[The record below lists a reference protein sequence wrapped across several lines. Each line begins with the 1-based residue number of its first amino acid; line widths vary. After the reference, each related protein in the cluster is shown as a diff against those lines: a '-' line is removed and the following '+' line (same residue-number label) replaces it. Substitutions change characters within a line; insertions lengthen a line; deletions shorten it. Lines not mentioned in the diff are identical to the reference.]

1 MLKSNPVLASV
12 GKGTIMG
19 QVFGLNKYKRVK
31 KTKKVDFMEEYVRQ
45 QFRGHDPPE
54 NNYGTLVELNM
65 RSIRQ
70 KGEVDDKILGK
81 ESRSSSA
88 VYFLKDF
95 LIKHDLDFHVEPI
108 VGPCTE
114 REIERIKA
122 RKVKLEMGE
131 RKEPITEKQ
140 VEQKALE
147 KPPSVKSETC
157 TLQKLLLDVQASLD
171 ADEKAWVDFEQQM
184 YRTMEEM
191 NMELKQN
198 FDLLKRI
205 NQAFES
211 TDDTKN
217 QTSGRKT
224 PQETEQPEPPT
235 RKLSVTPHRVKMYC
249 LSPSLLQL
257 TRRMDEVDWVRK
269 EAAMRFRRRNEF
281 IDTTDE
287 FLGIE
292 EKCFY
297 SREHEER
304 KALQERLE
312 LEREAVERAKIQRL
326 AHRQSTP
333 DIMVPEGLRK
343 SQSFENIAAKV
354 GGGLKKDGE

>member
-1 MLKSNPVLASV
+1 M
-12 GKGTIMG
+12 
-19 QVFGLNKYKRVK
+19 
-31 KTKKVDFMEEYVRQ
+31 DFMEEYVRQ

-70 KGEVDDKILGK
+70 KGEVDDKVLGK

-131 RKEPITEKQ
+131 RKEQITEKPF
-140 VEQKALE
+140 EQKALE
-147 KPPSVKSETC
+147 KPPSPPSVKSETC
-157 TLQKLLLDVQASLD
+157 TLQKLLTDVKTSLD
-171 ADEKAWVDFEQQM
+171 ADEKDWVDFEQQM
-184 YRTMEEM
+184 YKTMEEM
-191 NMELKQN
+191 NMGLKQN
-198 FDLLKRI
+198 FDMLRMI

-211 TDDTKN
+211 TDDIKK
-217 QTSGRKT
+217 QVSGKKT
-224 PQETEQPEPPT
+224 PQETKQPEPSP
-235 RKLSVTPHRVKMYC
+235 RKLSMAPQRVKMYC

-257 TRRMDEVDWVRK
+257 TRGMDEVDWVRK
-269 EAAMRFRRRNEF
+269 EATVRFRRRNEF
-281 IDTTDE
+281 IDSTDE

-292 EKCFY
+292 ETCFY

-304 KALQERLE
+304 KALQERLK

-343 SQSFENIAAKV
+343 SLSFESVASKV
-354 GGGLKKDGE
+354 GGDRTKDDE

>member
-1 MLKSNPVLASV
+1 
-12 GKGTIMG
+12 MG
-19 QVFGLNKYKRVK
+19 QIFGISKYKRVK
-31 KTKKVDFMEEYVRQ
+31 KKKKVDFMEEYVRR

-95 LIKHDLDFHVEPI
+95 LIKHDLDFHIEPI

-131 RKEPITEKQ
+131 RKESIRDML
-140 VEQKALE
+140 VEQKALD
-147 KPPSVKSETC
+147 KPPSVKSEVC
-157 TLQKLLLDVQASLD
+157 TLQKLLADVKKSLD
-171 ADEKAWVDFEQQM
+171 ADEKDWVDFELQM
-184 YRTMEEM
+184 YKTMEEM
-191 NMELKQN
+191 NMELKRN
-198 FDLLKRI
+198 FDQLKVLS
-205 NQAFES
+205 QAVES
-211 TDDTKN
+211 TDDMK
-217 QTSGRKT
+217 KDL
-224 PQETEQPEPPT
+224 T
-235 RKLSVTPHRVKMYC
+235 RKLSLKSKEPEPAPRKLSLAPQRVKMYC
-249 LSPSLLQL
+249 LSPTLLQL
-257 TRRMDEVDWVRK
+257 TRAMDEVDWVRK
-269 EAAMRFRRRNEF
+269 EAAVRFRRRNEF
-281 IDTTDE
+281 IDSTDE

-304 KALQERLE
+304 KALQERLK

-343 SQSFENIAAKV
+343 SLSFETIASKV
-354 GGGLKKDGE
+354 GEDLTNDS

>member
-1 MLKSNPVLASV
+1 
-12 GKGTIMG
+12 MG
-19 QVFGLNKYKRVK
+19 QVFGMNKYKRVK
-31 KTKKVDFMEEYVRQ
+31 KTKKVDFMEEYIRQ

-122 RKVKLEMGE
+122 RKVKLDMGE
-131 RKEPITEKQ
+131 RRQSITIEKH
-140 VEQKALE
+140 EHKALE
-147 KPPSVKSETC
+147 KPPSVKSDIC
-157 TLQKLLLDVQASLD
+157 TLQKLLVDVQASLD
-171 ADEKAWVDFEQQM
+171 ADEKGWVDFEQQM
-184 YRTMEEM
+184 YKTMEEM
-191 NMELKQN
+191 NTELKQN
-198 FDLLKRI
+198 FDQLKTI
-205 NQAFES
+205 NRAFES
-211 TDDTKN
+211 SDDTKKD
-217 QTSGRKT
+217 SGTKS
-224 PQETEQPEPPT
+224 PQEMKPELPP
-235 RKLSVTPHRVKMYC
+235 RKLSVGRVKMYC
-249 LSPSLLQL
+249 LSPTLLQL

-269 EAAMRFRRRNEF
+269 EAAIRFRRRNEF

-354 GGGLKKDGE
+354 GGGPPKVGE

>member
-1 MLKSNPVLASV
+1 
-12 GKGTIMG
+12 MG
-19 QVFGLNKYKRVK
+19 QVLGMNKYKRVK
-31 KTKKVDFMEEYVRQ
+31 KVKKVDFMEEYVRQ

-70 KGEVDDKILGK
+70 KGEVDDKLLGK

-131 RKEPITEKQ
+131 RKEQIREKP
-140 VEQKALE
+140 VNPKALE
-147 KPPSVKSETC
+147 KPPSAKSETC
-157 TLQKLLLDVQASLD
+157 TLQKLLTDVKASLD
-171 ADEKAWVDFEQQM
+171 ADEKDWTDFEQQM
-184 YRTMEEM
+184 FKTMEEM
-191 NMELKQN
+191 NKDLKKN
-198 FDLLKRI
+198 FDMLTMI

-211 TDDTKN
+211 TDDIKKEV
-217 QTSGRKT
+217 SGMKT
-224 PQETEQPEPPT
+224 PQDTKQPEPSP
-235 RKLSVTPHRVKMYC
+235 RKIPVTPPRVKMYC
-249 LSPSLLQL
+249 LSPSVLQL
-257 TRRMDEVDWVRK
+257 TREMDEVDWVRK
-269 EAAMRFRRRNEF
+269 EAAVRFRKRNEF
-281 IDTTDE
+281 IDSTDE

-304 KALQERLE
+304 KALQERLK
-312 LEREAVERAKIQRL
+312 LEREAVERAKIQKL

-343 SQSFENIAAKV
+343 SLSFENVALKV
-354 GGGLKKDGE
+354 GGDLAIDD